1 MKILIIEDD
10 PTLNKN
16 INEALIAEGYI
27 AESVFDGLL
36 AERLLKKE
44 KYDCIIMD
52 INLPG
57 KNGFD
62 ICKDFRQYNQTLL

>member
-16 INEALIAEGYI
+16 IKEALTAESYH

-44 KYDCIIMD
+44 SI
-52 INLPG
+52 
-57 KNGFD
+57 
-62 ICKDFRQYNQTLL
+62 